1 MSSYAGGHSF
11 VRCLSS
17 TIRTNES
24 LRINDFEEETQERR
38 CKFYI
43 LPFIDDDR
51 WDRGAGE
58 DEAGG
63 IGT

>member
-1 MSSYAGGHSF
+1 
-11 VRCLSS
+11 
-17 TIRTNES
+17 
-24 LRINDFEEETQERR
+24 LRINDFEEETQGRS
-38 CKFYI
+38 CKFCI